1 VIVVRVA
8 VQQKFYIRQ
17 FESELGDIVL
27 DLRRGFDKAAVEE
40 EMTFRRGNQV

>member
-1 VIVVRVA
+1 VIAVRVT

-40 EMTFRRGNQV
+40 EMTFRSGD